1 MFRIESVD
9 FVPEQELDILYGEA
23 RIYGGMVRDNAAWVL
38 PGGTV
43 TFVRDRAVSVAKAV
57 HEIIAGHNSE

>member
-9 FVPEQELDILYGEA
+9 FEPDTTLDIFYGEA
-23 RIYGGMVRDNAAWVL
+23 RIYGGMVRDTAAWIL

>member
-9 FVPEQELDILYGEA
+9 FVPEQALDILYGEA
-23 RIYGGMVRDNAAWVL
+23 RIYGGKVRDTSAWVL

-43 TFVRDRAVSVAKAV
+43 TFVRDRAVSAAKAV
-57 HEIIAGHNSE
+57 HEIIAGYDSE